1 MGKVVDWL
9 LKGIEQDAMLY
20 AAEVQTEAGKTS
32 GREVPFSGE
41 IATRA
46 DDIYGQY
53 WGARMYNPDT
63 LAAKKGG
70 LKIYAEMRQD
80 DQVKAALH
88 LKKSAIVHPGWKI
101 ECEDEELEGFAKC
114 ILQEMDGTLQDSLR
128 SVLSAYE
135 YGFSVHEKVY
145 RLIEEG
151 EFKGKIGIKAL
162 RPKSPTRFDFEV
174 DEFGNIKPDG
184 LVQRQNQGGVVNLP
198 LEKFALFSYRKEFD
212 NHYGESDLRAAYRF
226 WFLKVNFFR
235 YWGLYLERFGVPV
248 TIGKSAKATLKPAD
262 QERFKQ
268 IVANIQAGMAAVLP
282 MDLEVEFKEAA
293 ATRGETFSKAVD
305 ACDIRIARAILV
317 PQLVGLAPMGDT
329 GSLARANV
337 EADTFDLVLGGDSR
351 SLEDIVNEQILKP
364 IVRMNFGTVKEFPRF
379 VLNPMREEDRK
390 AFVAAWAD
398 AVQKKSATST
408 QETEAHVREMLKFPE
423 ITEEEQER
431 IDEKEEA
438 AQAGIEALAAAAAAG
453 ADPGAGGR
461 GKGKGN
467 GDGRATGQ
475 PGAKPGETGGMKP
488 KMYVLTTMNAQ
499 EARVEWKK
507 NIGELDD
514 LELESMQVLS
524 EAFEAP
530 IRALVV
536 DAGKKS

>member
-1 MGKVVDWL
+1 M
-9 LKGIEQDAMLY
+9 
-20 AAEVQTEAGKTS
+20 
-32 GREVPFSGE
+32 
-41 IATRA
+41 
-46 DDIYGQY
+46 
-53 WGARMYNPDT
+53 
-63 LAAKKGG
+63 
-70 LKIYAEMRQD
+70 
-80 DQVKAALH
+80 
-88 LKKSAIVHPGWKI
+88 
-101 ECEDEELEGFAKC
+101 
-114 ILQEMDGTLQDSLR
+114 
-128 SVLSAYE
+128 
-135 YGFSVHEKVY
+135 
-145 RLIEEG
+145 
-151 EFKGKIGIKAL
+151 
-162 RPKSPTRFDFEV
+162 
-174 DEFGNIKPDG
+174 
-184 LVQRQNQGGVVNLP
+184 NLP

-282 MDLEVEFKEAA
+282 QDLEVEFKEAA

-305 ACDIRIARAILV
+305 ACDVRIARAILV
-317 PQLVGLAPMGDT
+317 PQLVGLAPQGDT

-351 SLEDIVNEQILKP
+351 QVEDIINEQVLKP
-364 IVRMNFGTVKEFPRF
+364 LIRINFGTVEEFPRF

-398 AVQKKSATST
+398 AVSKQAASST
-408 QETEAHVREMLKFPE
+408 PETEAHVREMLKFPE
-423 ITEEEQER
+423 ITEEEQAR

-438 AQAGIEALAAAAAAG
+438 AEAGIAALAAAGRAG
-453 ADPGAGGR
+453 ADPDEGGK
-461 GKGKGN
+461 GNGKGN

-475 PGAKPGETGGMKP
+475 PGAKSGEMDGMMPGKP

-499 EARVEWKK
+499 EARVAWKH
-507 NIGELDD
+507 NIGELDGV
-514 LELESMQVLS
+514 ELEAMEVLS

-536 DAGKKS
+536 DAGKKQ

>member
-9 LKGIEQDAMLY
+9 LKGIERDAMQY
-20 AAEVQTEAGKTS
+20 AEEVKASRG
-32 GREVPFSGE
+32 EVPFSGE
-41 IATRA
+41 IATRS

-63 LAAKKGG
+63 LASKKGG
-70 LKIYAEMRQD
+70 LKIYTEMRQD

-101 ECEDEELEGFAKC
+101 ECEDEELQAFTDE
-114 ILQEMDGTLQDSLR
+114 ILREMDGTVQDTLR
-128 SVLSAYE
+128 SILSAYE

-145 RLIEEG
+145 RMIEEG
-151 EFKGKIGIKAL
+151 DFKGKIGIKAL

-174 DEFGNIKPDG
+174 DVYGNIKPNG
-184 LVQRQNQGGVVNLP
+184 LVQRQNQGGYVNLP

-317 PQLVGLAPMGDT
+317 PQLVGLAPQGDT

-351 SLEDIVNEQILKP
+351 ALEDIVNEQVLKP
-364 IVRMNFGTVKEFPRF
+364 IVRMNFGTVEEFPRF
-379 VLNPMREEDRK
+379 ILNPMREEDRK
-390 AFVAAWAD
+390 AFVESWST
-398 AVQKKSATST
+398 AVTAQAATST
-408 QETEAHVREMLKFPE
+408 QETEAHVRDLLKFPA
-423 ITEEEQER
+423 ITEEEQAR

-438 AQAGIEALAAAAAAG
+438 AEAAREALVA
-453 ADPGAGGR
+453 GAGGR
-461 GKGKGN
+461 PDPGARGKGN
-467 GDGRATGQ
+467 GKGAPGESATGQ
-475 PGAKPGETGGMKP
+475 RGAKSDGMMAGKP

-499 EARVEWKK
+499 EARVSWKE
-507 NIGELDD
+507 NIGELDGV
-514 LELESMQVLS
+514 ELEAMEVLS
-524 EAFEAP
+524 EAFEGP

-536 DAGKKS
+536 DAGKK